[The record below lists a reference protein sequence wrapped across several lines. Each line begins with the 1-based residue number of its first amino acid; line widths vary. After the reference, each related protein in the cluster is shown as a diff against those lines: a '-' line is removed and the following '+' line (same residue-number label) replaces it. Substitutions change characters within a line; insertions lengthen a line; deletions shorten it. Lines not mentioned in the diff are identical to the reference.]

1 MDIELFTPYP
11 KQREFIESYG
21 DTDDLFGVVVAPRG
35 SGKTLLGINLML
47 YWLLSKPN
55 QRGGWIS
62 PVYQQAKSVLDSI
75 VSTSGGI
82 ITTSNRMEATISFIN
97 GSTLKF
103 LSADSAENIRGFRF
117 THLVLDEVAY
127 MKENIIGATILP
139 TLNPNGKKCLMIST
153 PRGKNHFYNWYL
165 KEDVVSMS
173 FPLTE
178 CPYINQDLVQEAKE
192 SLPPELYKQEYLAQF
207 TDSSND
213 VFTNIENV
221 SIVSNFDSTRQDAL
235 IGIDTGLSSD
245 YSVLTVI
252 NTVGRV
258 LHIETL
264 NNVEIQEIASK
275 FMSIMSRYNIIGGN
289 IEKNGIGAAMY
300 DLVSPKFRKV
310 RGFTTTQD
318 SKTLMVR
325 KLISDIESHTIELPT
340 LELCPALHSE
350 FGTYTYKLSNNG
362 KLTFSHSNGA
372 KDDHIDSLLMANYAR
387 NQFVDR
393 KPIRISQVRGNH
405 INASF
410 GGPR

>member
-300 DLVSPKFRKV
+300 DLVAPKFRKV